1 MVAGSCARPGP
12 GPSTDLPLSR
22 LHATLPRASCTRP
35 RTHRSSSAH
44 ARHPCHNPGALGL
57 KRHSAAQSVGA
68 LGSDLSSREA
78 GWARCASGTPRSCV
92 PAVSSRL
99 GAQAAGAHSPSSQL
113 LILVTGTGQGPS
125 YCGLRAVGPDCLL
138 RAHRRGDP
146 LLFKAVVYSSRG
158 TILLLKMYLGQ
169 NLGTNSHSHEQA
181 SFCCWLH

>member
-1 MVAGSCARPGP
+1 MWTVAGSCARPGP

-35 RTHRSSSAH
+35 RTHRSSSTH

-57 KRHSAAQSVGA
+57 KQHSAAQSVGA

-138 RAHRRGDP
+138 RAHRRRPKEGTP
-146 LLFKAVVYSSRG
+146 CSSRLWFTLPVG
-158 TILLLKMYLGQ
+158 P
-169 NLGTNSHSHEQA
+169 
-181 SFCCWLH
+181 FCF